1 MAAAVKVKTAL
12 VNIITL
18 ARKGEF
24 ARIVLDEVCAI
35 RNSESQMIFVFQ
47 SGYEIIAFNDKASIA
62 AEEAWCRMHGIV

>member
-1 MAAAVKVKTAL
+1 MAVKSTATAL

-18 ARKGEF
+18 ARRGES

-47 SGYEIIAFNDKASIA
+47 SGYEIIAFNDKVSIA
-62 AEEAWCRMHGIV
+62 AEEAWCKMHGIV